1 MKLYYMAGACSLVP
15 HTALVWT
22 GTAFEA
28 QAMKLADTKTPDYLA
43 LNPQGAV
50 PLLVDGEFVLSQNVA
65 ILSYLDEKFPEAKL
79 FGSRTAQGRAT
90 AMRWLTFLNGDVHK
104 AFSPLFHL
112 PDYVQDEG
120 FKADMQ
126 NHAHSEIL
134 RMLAQANTCLG
145 AQDYL
150 ADDIS
155 VADVYLFVLL
165 RWCRGLKI
173 DYSSLENLV
182 AFYERISDNTG
193 LKTAMAEEGI
203 HA

>member
-15 HTALVWT
+15 HTALEWT
-22 GTAFEA
+22 GAEYDA
-28 QAMKLADTKTPDYLA
+28 EAMKLADTKTPEYLS

-50 PLLVDGEFVLSQNVA
+50 PLLVDDEFVLPQNVA

-79 FGSRTAQGRAT
+79 FGSRTAEGRAT

-126 NHAHSEIL
+126 THARSEIL
-134 RMLAQANTCLG
+134 RMLAQANTRLET
-145 AQDYL
+145 QDYL
-150 ADDIS
+150 AENIS
-155 VADVYLFVLL
+155 VADVYLYVLL
-165 RWCRGLKI
+165 RWCKGLKI
-173 DYSSLENLV
+173 DYSELANLEP
-182 AFYERISDNTG
+182 FYQRIGENAGVKSVLAQEG
-193 LKTAMAEEGI
+193 LQP
-203 HA
+203 